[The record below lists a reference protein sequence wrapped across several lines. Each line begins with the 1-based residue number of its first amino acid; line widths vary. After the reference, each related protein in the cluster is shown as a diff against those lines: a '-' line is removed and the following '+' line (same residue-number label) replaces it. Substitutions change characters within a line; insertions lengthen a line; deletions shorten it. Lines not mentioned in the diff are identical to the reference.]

1 MAPESSRERLGI
13 WQVLTVG
20 GFVEYN
26 EEFWVIKSVNCR
38 QGSNLRGYILKFCD
52 SKWKRDCWSGQWQEL
67 HAVRY
72 LDISIKW
79 IDCNNTYYDIPLP
92 FTSLAFR
99 QNM

>member
-1 MAPESSRERLGI
+1 ME
-13 WQVLTVG
+13 
-20 GFVEYN
+20 
-26 EEFWVIKSVNCR
+26 K
-38 QGSNLRGYILKFCD
+38 
-52 SKWKRDCWSGQWQEL
+52 DCWSGQWQEL